1 VNIVMTTVVADGIE
15 TLDANVA
22 FHLNAGVDFV
32 LVAALGSQDDT
43 AAILERYAR
52 EGHLRTIP
60 ARGGGESLLTD
71 MARAA
76 VAEHAADWVVPSTP
90 AEFCW
95 PRGESLKDVLAV
107 IPQRYSVVQA
117 LVRSFTGRRGE
128 SFFAD
133 EMTLRTSLLSNATP
147 RDESPHRML
156 RPIYRTEQ
164 NLVIDPEDWTLGG
177 RRVPLRAWYPIEV
190 FHFPAPPSDIEEARL
205 DERVAS
211 GELVADTRLK
221 DALRGLR
228 DENSGRFAP
237 PTAGEPGIAFP
248 VPTIVDDASYAVECA
263 AVGEVDLVRLDRHI
277 RELELR
283 IAALEAPFWPS
294 VRRAVRRLAR
304 RPS

>member
-1 VNIVMTTVVADGIE
+1 MTIVVADRVE
-15 TLDANVA
+15 TLDANIA

-32 LVAALGSQDDT
+32 LVGSLGSQVEAD
-43 AAILERYAR
+43 AILEPYAR
-52 EGHLRTIP
+52 EGHLRSIA
-60 ARGGGESLLTD
+60 ARGRGENLLTNL
-71 MARAA
+71 ARVA
-76 VAEHAADWVVPSTP
+76 VAEHAADWVIPSNPT
-90 AEFCW
+90 EFWW

-128 SFFAD
+128 AFFAD
-133 EMTLRTSLLSNATP
+133 ELTLRTSLLSVAAA
-147 RDESPHRML
+147 RDESPQSML
-156 RPIYRTEQ
+156 RPIYRAEQ

-190 FHFPAPPSDIEEARL
+190 FSFSAPMSGTNEAGL

-211 GELVADTRLK
+211 GELVVDTRLE

-228 DENSGRFAP
+228 NESSGRFVLPA
-237 PTAGEPGIAFP
+237 AGERGIAFP

-294 VRRAVRRLAR
+294 VRRALRRLAR
-304 RPS
+304 RRS

>member
-1 VNIVMTTVVADGIE
+1 VTIVLTLVLADGVE
-15 TLDANVA
+15 TLDANIA
-22 FHLNAGVDFV
+22 FHLNAGVDLV
-32 LVAALGSQDDT
+32 LVAAPGSQDDT
-43 AAILERYAR
+43 AAILEPYAR

-60 ARGGGESLLTD
+60 ARGGGVTLVTD
-71 MARAA
+71 LARVA
-76 VAEHAADWVVPSTP
+76 VAEHAADWVIPSTP
-90 AEFCW
+90 TEFWW

-117 LVRSFTGRRGE
+117 LVRSFTGSSHEG
-128 SFFAD
+128 FFAD
-133 EMTLRTSLLSNATP
+133 RMRLRTSLLADGAV
-147 RDESPHRML
+147 RDESLHRML
-156 RPIYRTEQ
+156 RPIYRAEE

-190 FHFPAPPSDIEEARL
+190 FHFLAPASDTEDARL
-205 DERVAS
+205 DDRVAS
-211 GELVADTRLK
+211 GELVVDTRLK

-228 DENSGRFAP
+228 GESSGRFAP
-237 PTAGEPGIAFP
+237 PTVGDRGIAFP

-283 IAALEAPFWPS
+283 IAALEARFWPS
-294 VRRAVRRLAR
+294 VRRALRRLAR

>member
-1 VNIVMTTVVADGIE
+1 MTVVVADGVE
-15 TLDANVA
+15 MLDAHFS

-32 LVAALGSQDDT
+32 LVAALGSQGDT
-43 AAILERYAR
+43 AAILEPYAR
-52 EGHLRTIP
+52 EGHLRSIP
-60 ARGGGESLLTD
+60 ARGAGESLLTD
-71 MARAA
+71 LARVA
-76 VAEHAADWVVPSTP
+76 VAEHAADWVIPSSPT
-90 AEFCW
+90 EFWW

-117 LVRSFTGRRGE
+117 LVRSFAGRHGE

-133 EMTLRTSLLSNATP
+133 EMTLRTSLLSDVAA
-147 RDESPHRML
+147 RYESPHGML
-156 RPIYRTEQ
+156 RPIYRAEQ

-190 FHFPAPPSDIEEARL
+190 FHFPAPASDTEEARL

-211 GELVADTRLK
+211 GELVVDTRLK
-221 DALRGLR
+221 DALRELR
-228 DENSGRFAP
+228 DESSGRFTP
-237 PTAGEPGIAFP
+237 PTAGDRRIAFP

-283 IAALEAPFWPS
+283 IAALEARFWPS
-294 VRRAVRRLAR
+294 VRRALRRLAR

>member
-1 VNIVMTTVVADGIE
+1 MTVVVADGVE
-15 TLDANVA
+15 TLDAHVA

-32 LVAALGSQDDT
+32 LVATLDSRDGT
-43 AAILERYAR
+43 AAILEPYAR
-52 EGHLRTIP
+52 GGRLRTIP

-71 MARAA
+71 LARVA
-76 VAEHAADWVVPSTP
+76 VAEHAADWVIPSTP
-90 AEFCW
+90 TAFWW

-117 LVRSFTGRRGE
+117 LVRSFAGRRGE

-133 EMTLRTSLLSNATP
+133 EMTLRTSLLADVIA
-147 RDESPHRML
+147 RDESPQRML
-156 RPIYRTEQ
+156 RPIYRAEQ
-164 NLVIDPEDWTLGG
+164 NLVIDPVDWTLGG

-190 FHFPAPPSDIEEARL
+190 FDFPAPSSDTEARL

-211 GELVADTRLK
+211 GQLVVDTRLA

-228 DENSGRFAP
+228 DESRGRFTP
-237 PTAGEPGIAFP
+237 PTAGARGIAFP

-294 VRRAVRRLAR
+294 VRRALRRLAR
-304 RPS
+304 RGS

>member
-1 VNIVMTTVVADGIE
+1 VTIVLTIVVADGVE
-15 TLDANVA
+15 ALDANIA
-22 FHLNAGVDFV
+22 FHLNAGVDLV
-32 LVAALGSQDDT
+32 LVAASGPQDDT
-43 AAILERYAR
+43 AAILEPYAR
-52 EGHLRTIP
+52 DGHLRTIP

-71 MARAA
+71 LARVA
-76 VAEHAADWVVPSTP
+76 VAEHAADWVIPSTP
-90 AEFCW
+90 AAFWW

-117 LVRSFTGRRGE
+117 LVRTFAGRRGE

-133 EMTLRTSLLSNATP
+133 EMTLRTSLLADVSA

-156 RPIYRTEQ
+156 RPIYRAEQ
-164 NLVIDPEDWTLGG
+164 SLVIDPEDWTLGG

-190 FHFPAPPSDIEEARL
+190 FHFPAPASNTEEARL
-205 DERVAS
+205 DDRVAS
-211 GELVADTRLK
+211 GELVVDTRLA
-221 DALRGLR
+221 DALRRLR
-228 DENSGRFAP
+228 DDSSGRFAL
-237 PTAGEPGIAFP
+237 PTAGERGIAFP

-277 RELELR
+277 RELEFR

-294 VRRAVRRLAR
+294 VRRALRRLAR